1 MFVFVC
7 FRLTPHQPP
16 ATSTFLFSLV
26 HPLHL
31 ARPPPSLPHCRQ
43 PFAQGHTSDGAP
55 SPFRW
60 ATHHLPHARGEGRV
74 MPHSRRVRSPGMGCV
89 RTQRGRGTTRED
101 GERGYSPARV
111 KGAGWATPAARNPE
125 QVSGWRASEA
135 RPVQPGEGG
144 WGRFGATL
152 TGEGVRGR
160 KRRNRGGWGRVHGV
174 TRNPGGEGEGERS
187 NTQPRR
193 AKARVCGVHRTDGS
207 VRVAHAAYRL
217 RHKNLYFD

>member
-1 MFVFVC
+1 
-7 FRLTPHQPP
+7 
-16 ATSTFLFSLV
+16 
-26 HPLHL
+26 
-31 ARPPPSLPHCRQ
+31 
-43 PFAQGHTSDGAP
+43 
-55 SPFRW
+55 
-60 ATHHLPHARGEGRV
+60 

-101 GERGYSPARV
+101 GERGYGPARV

-135 RPVQPGEGG
+135 RPVQLGEGG

-174 TRNPGGEGEGERS
+174 MHNPGGEGEGEQS

-193 AKARVCGVHRTDGS
+193 AKARVCGVHCADGS

>member
-1 MFVFVC
+1 MRTLPSVRC
-7 FRLTPHQPP
+7 T
-16 ATSTFLFSLV
+16 
-26 HPLHL
+26 LHTL
-31 ARPPPSLPHCRQ
+31 A
-43 PFAQGHTSDGAP
+43 FARRGSHAWAAHT
-55 SPFRW
+55 
-60 ATHHLPHARGEGRV
+60 
-74 MPHSRRVRSPGMGCV
+74 PGMGHYPSFAPGMREVVGGPAEGGWGAVARMPLSKGLATMGEGWGGACQV
-89 RTQRGRGTTRED
+89 EGVNEGEEEGTKATPT
-101 GERGYSPARV
+101 YV

-125 QVSGWRASEA
+125 QVSGWCASEA

-152 TGEGVRGR
+152 TGEGVQGR
-160 KRRNRGGWGRVHGV
+160 KQRNRGGWGRVHGV

-207 VRVAHAAYRL
+207 VRIAHAAYRL